1 MVNLLITSI
10 AFVALGILFLFT
22 LRRILYLLTIFVS
35 RVPSPSQ
42 VSLVPV
48 LLLIP
53 ARNESRIL
61 SELFVSLDSLDYPQ
75 ELLQIVLI
83 DDGSTDN
90 TLVLMTRPASTRSNW
105 HVFNLEKNVGKAQA
119 LNLALQAH
127 NFGEIV
133 YIFDADH
140 RPQRDCLR
148 VAISAFADPNVAGI
162 SGRTIP
168 SNTLASPS
176 AYYSTIESLVHQLIT
191 MRGKDI
197 LHLGPALLGSNNGYR
212 RSALQRV
219 GGFRAGA
226 FLEDSDLTLTL
237 HRAGYKTR
245 FVSNAISFHQVP
257 FTLSGFIRQHLRWGR
272 GFNDVART
280 HLFDLLRDP
289 RLSLLMRIELALF
302 SLGYLDRLAL
312 LLALALIG
320 LPTDLRP
327 LLIGG
332 ITVSLALPFIQ
343 IIAAL
348 MYDRVSFAMWSR
360 LPLVIPFFF
369 LDIAVAVSAMAITLL
384 NRPRQW
390 HPTER
395 T

>member
-1 MVNLLITSI
+1 MLTTILSLTIISLI
-10 AFVALGILFLFT
+10 LLFT
-22 LRRILYLLTIFVS
+22 LRRLLFTSTLLAPFPLFS
-35 RVPSPSQ
+35 PVP
-42 VSLVPV
+42 LFPV

-53 ARNESRIL
+53 ARNESTTL
-61 SELFVSLDSLDYPQ
+61 PQTFSSLDALDYPK

-83 DDGSTDN
+83 NDGSTDD
-90 TLVLMTRPASTRSNW
+90 TLSIMTQAASSQNNWRVL
-105 HVFNLEKNVGKAQA
+105 NLEKNVGKAQA
-119 LNLALQAH
+119 LNLALQKY

-140 RPQRDCLR
+140 RPQKDCLR
-148 VAISAFADPNVAGI
+148 LAVSAFNDPKVAGV
-162 SGRTIP
+162 SGRTIS
-168 SNTLASPS
+168 SNALQSPS

-212 RSALQRV
+212 RAALDQV

-237 HRAGYKTR
+237 HRAGYITR
-245 FVSNAISFHQVP
+245 FVPNAISFHQAP
-257 FTLSGFIRQHLRWGR
+257 FTLRGFIRQHLRWGR

-280 HLFDLLRDP
+280 HLFDLLRDS
-289 RLSLLMRIELALF
+289 RLSLLMRFELALF

-312 LLALALIG
+312 LLALALIVFS
-320 LPTDLRP
+320 TDLRP

-332 ITVSLALPFIQ
+332 ISVSLALPFIQ
-343 IIAAL
+343 IIAVL
-348 MYDRVSFAMWSR
+348 VYDRASLAMWIR

-369 LDIAVAVSAMAITLL
+369 LDIAIAVSAMAITLI
-384 NRPRQW
+384 NRPRAW

-395 T
+395 A